1 MSTLNQSPIN
11 NEEFIISLAEE
22 VILKLK
28 SLDSQPNSSSEANAK
43 LLAQNTIKIC
53 HELLVQVDDVL
64 KLQLGSLNGIP
75 DQIDVTSQESIGP
88 LTIDGGVEEIPSFS
102 SIIQNRYRIKPI
114 SSRPIQPIQQKYN
127 MQPTQQKTRLYIGKN
142 TVSAIKEEVQ
152 ALHFPTTLANI
163 GPAIQRS
170 ENVLNAIEYDNDPII
185 LRSKYMG
192 RLTPTERLSIHKDE
206 FRSVCSSLV
215 SGGTTDKLKSWNEVE
230 KKLSEVFL
238 FFPLSNKS
246 FELPVPLPILKL
258 RHSSNNVGSCSVL
271 RLHHQRRQRLCMYRR
286 RLEKG
291 SKRSFERFSQAL
303 ASRPDLMADSVRS
316 TAIKSYDEFAKDIDD
331 QIKQNEEIE
340 RQDQIREE

>member
-114 SSRPIQPIQQKYN
+114 SSRPIQPIQQIKPLN
-127 MQPTQQKTRLYIGKN
+127 RPIQPTQQNTRLYIGN
-142 TVSAIKEEVQ
+142 TTVNAIKEEVQ
-152 ALHFPTTLANI
+152 ALLPTTLANVSI
-163 GPAIQRS
+163 AIQSS
-170 ENVLNAIEYDNDPII
+170 EKVLNAFLNDGPMV
-185 LRSKYMG
+185 LPRVE
-192 RLTPTERLSIHKDE
+192 TAERQAIRKDK

-215 SGGTTDKLKSWNEVE
+215 SRGATIKLNTWEEVE
-230 KKLSEVFL
+230 EKLAEVFL
-238 FFPLSNKS
+238 FFRTIRPLPMNRQAITRPLRLSN
-246 FELPVPLPILKL
+246 
-258 RHSSNNVGSCSVL
+258 RSNHQQRGSTMNASCLSISAYK
-271 RLHHQRRQRLCMYRR
+271 QMMK
-286 RLEKG
+286 EKMG
-291 SKRSFERFSQAL
+291 
-303 ASRPDLMADSVRS
+303 ASRF
-316 TAIKSYDEFAKDIDD
+316 E
-331 QIKQNEEIE
+331 QIFNQT
-340 RQDQIREE
+340 